1 MIAFLCDQ
9 GLTWSCTQKEN
20 ETIDTPHFV
29 TAISELVTFC
39 NSCHLNFQKCLVAS
53 CLIYMHPDK
62 LKAAIPFLET
72 PVEILKSGLLL
83 FIWGFPY
90 FLRSTFF
97 HHLQQE
103 PSNQSPHILFNI
115 HWHKIMDPLVI
126 CSSILS
132 LIDIETSSSG
142 FRRGRGVQG
151 LRPHWAHR
159 GLVELSRQAH
169 REASGQPGR
178 ALSGCGLVRLAGEV
192 SGEPHAGDACG

>member
-1 MIAFLCDQ
+1 
-9 GLTWSCTQKEN
+9 
-20 ETIDTPHFV
+20 
-29 TAISELVTFC
+29 
-39 NSCHLNFQKCLVAS
+39 
-53 CLIYMHPDK
+53 
-62 LKAAIPFLET
+62 
-72 PVEILKSGLLL
+72 
-83 FIWGFPY
+83 
-90 FLRSTFF
+90 
-97 HHLQQE
+97 
-103 PSNQSPHILFNI
+103 
-115 HWHKIMDPLVI
+115 MDPLVI

-169 REASGQPGR
+169 REESGQPGR